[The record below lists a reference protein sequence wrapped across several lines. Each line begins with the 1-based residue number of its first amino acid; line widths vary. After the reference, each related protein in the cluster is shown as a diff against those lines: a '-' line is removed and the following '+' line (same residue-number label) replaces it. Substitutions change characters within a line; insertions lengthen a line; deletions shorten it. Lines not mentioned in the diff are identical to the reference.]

1 MSAADKHIKE
11 IRQGLFALK
20 DEKYKEFQKKLIPTV
35 DENTVIGVRTPVL
48 RKYAK
53 DVSGTPGAVI
63 FMQTLPHE
71 YYEENNLHGMLI
83 ETMKDYDECIA
94 YLDEFLPYVDNWA
107 TCDLISPRVFK
118 KHKDELLVKI
128 KEWMASDRVYTIR
141 FGMEM
146 LMTHFL
152 DEDFKPEYLG
162 MAADVHSEEYYVNM
176 MIAWFFATALA
187 KQYEASLPYIENHCM
202 DRWTHN
208 KTIQKAIE
216 SYRITD
222 EQKRYLKSLKI
233 SVTKG
238 FL

>member
-128 KEWMASDRVYTIR
+128 KEWMASDKVYTIR

-233 SVTKG
+233 K
-238 FL
+238 

>member
-53 DVSGTPGAVI
+53 DVSGTPGAEV

-71 YYEENNLHGMLI
+71 YYEENNLHGFLI
-83 ETMKDYDECIA
+83 EGMKDYDECIVC
-94 YLDEFLPYVDNWA
+94 LDAFLPYVDNWA
-107 TCDLISPRVFK
+107 TCDLISPKVFK

-208 KTIQKAIE
+208 KTIQKVIE

-233 SVTKG
+233 K
-238 FL
+238 

>member
-162 MAADVHSEEYYVNM
+162 MAANVHSEEYYVNM

-187 KQYEASLPYIENHCM
+187 KQYEVSLPYIENHCM

-233 SVTKG
+233 K
-238 FL
+238 

>member
-152 DEDFKPEYLG
+152 DENFKPEYLG

-233 SVTKG
+233 K
-238 FL
+238 

>member
-35 DENTVIGVRTPVL
+35 DENTVIGVRMPVL

-233 SVTKG
+233 K
-238 FL
+238 

>member
-53 DVSGTPGAVI
+53 DVSGTLGAVI

-233 SVTKG
+233 K
-238 FL
+238 

>member
-35 DENTVIGVRTPVL
+35 DENTVIGVRMPVL

-53 DVSGTPGAVI
+53 DVSGTPAAVI

-94 YLDEFLPYVDNWA
+94 YLEEFLPYVDNWA

-233 SVTKG
+233 K
-238 FL
+238 

>member
-152 DEDFKPEYLG
+152 DEDSKPEYLG

-233 SVTKG
+233 K
-238 FL
+238 

>member
-128 KEWMASDRVYTIR
+128 KEWMASDRV
-141 FGMEM
+141 
-146 LMTHFL
+146 
-152 DEDFKPEYLG
+152 
-162 MAADVHSEEYYVNM
+162 HSEEYYVNM

-233 SVTKG
+233 K
-238 FL
+238 

>member
-20 DEKYKEFQKKLIPTV
+20 DEKYREFHKKLIPTV
-35 DENTVIGVRTPVL
+35 DENTVIGIRTPAL

-53 DVSGTPGAVI
+53 EVSGTLGAEV

-71 YYEENNLHGMLI
+71 YYEENNLHGFLI
-83 ETMKDYDECIA
+83 EGMKDYDECIVC
-94 YLDEFLPYVDNWA
+94 LDAFLPYVDNWA
-107 TCDLISPRVFK
+107 TCDLISPKVFK

-233 SVTKG
+233 K
-238 FL
+238 

>member
-53 DVSGTPGAVI
+53 DVSGRPGAVI

-128 KEWMASDRVYTIR
+128 KEWMASDKVYTIR

-233 SVTKG
+233 K
-238 FL
+238 

>member
-128 KEWMASDRVYTIR
+128 KEWMALDRVYTIR

-233 SVTKG
+233 K
-238 FL
+238 

>member
-187 KQYEASLPYIENHCM
+187 KQYEVSLPYIENHCM

-233 SVTKG
+233 K
-238 FL
+238 

>member
-35 DENTVIGVRTPVL
+35 DENTVIGVRKPVL

-187 KQYEASLPYIENHCM
+187 KQYGASLPYIENHCM

-233 SVTKG
+233 K
-238 FL
+238 

>member
-118 KHKDELLVKI
+118 KHKDKLLVKI

-233 SVTKG
+233 K
-238 FL
+238 

>member
-208 KTIQKAIE
+208 KTIRKAIE

-233 SVTKG
+233 K
-238 FL
+238 

>member
-35 DENTVIGVRTPVL
+35 DENTVIGVRMPVL

-162 MAADVHSEEYYVNM
+162 MAANVHSEEYYVNM

-233 SVTKG
+233 K
-238 FL
+238 

>member
-35 DENTVIGVRTPVL
+35 DENTVIGVRMPVL

-94 YLDEFLPYVDNWA
+94 YLEEFLPYVDNWA

-128 KEWMASDRVYTIR
+128 KEWMASDRV
-141 FGMEM
+141 
-146 LMTHFL
+146 
-152 DEDFKPEYLG
+152 
-162 MAADVHSEEYYVNM
+162 S
-176 MIAWFFATALA
+176 
-187 KQYEASLPYIENHCM
+187 
-202 DRWTHN
+202 
-208 KTIQKAIE
+208 
-216 SYRITD
+216 
-222 EQKRYLKSLKI
+222 
-233 SVTKG
+233 
-238 FL
+238 

>member
-162 MAADVHSEEYYVNM
+162 MAANVHSKEYYVNM

-233 SVTKG
+233 K
-238 FL
+238 

>member
-20 DEKYKEFQKKLIPTV
+20 DEKYREFHKKLIPTV
-35 DENTVIGVRTPVL
+35 DENTVIGIRTPAL

-53 DVSGTPGAVI
+53 EVSGTPGAEV

-71 YYEENNLHGMLI
+71 YYEENNLHGFLS
-83 ETMKDYDECIA
+83 EGMKDYDECIVC
-94 YLDEFLPYVDNWA
+94 LDAFLPYVDNWA
-107 TCDLISPRVFK
+107 TCDLISPKVFK

-233 SVTKG
+233 K
-238 FL
+238 

>member
-20 DEKYKEFQKKLIPTV
+20 DEKYKEFQKILIPTV
-35 DENTVIGVRTPVL
+35 DENTVIGVRKPVL

-233 SVTKG
+233 K
-238 FL
+238 

>member
-162 MAADVHSEEYYVNM
+162 MAANVHSEEYYVNM

-233 SVTKG
+233 K
-238 FL
+238 

>member
-1 MSAADKHIKE
+1 MSAADKHVKE

-20 DEKYKEFQKKLIPTV
+20 DEKYREFHKKLIPTV
-35 DENTVIGVRTPVL
+35 DENTVIGIRTPAL

-53 DVSGTPGAVI
+53 EVSGTPGAEV
-63 FMQTLPHE
+63 FMQILPHE

-107 TCDLISPRVFK
+107 TCDLISPKVFK

-162 MAADVHSEEYYVNM
+162 MVADVHSEEYYVNM

-187 KQYEASLPYIENHCM
+187 KQYEASLPYIENRRM
-202 DRWTHN
+202 ERWTHN

-222 EQKRYLKSLKI
+222 EQKQYLRSLKI
-233 SVTKG
+233 K
-238 FL
+238 

>member
-20 DEKYKEFQKKLIPTV
+20 DEKYKGFQKKLIPTV

-233 SVTKG
+233 K
-238 FL
+238 

>member
-187 KQYEASLPYIENHCM
+187 KQYEASLPYIENHYM

-233 SVTKG
+233 K
-238 FL
+238 

>member
-53 DVSGTPGAVI
+53 DVLGTPGAVI

-233 SVTKG
+233 K
-238 FL
+238 

>member
-146 LMTHFL
+146 LMTHYL
-152 DEDFKPEYLG
+152 DAEFETEYLDW
-162 MAADVHSEEYYVNM
+162 AADIRSEEYYLRM
-176 MIAWFFATALA
+176 MQAWFFATALA
-187 KQYEASLPYIENHCM
+187 KQYDAALPYIENRRL
-202 DRWTHN
+202 DKWTHN
-208 KTIQKAIE
+208 KSIQKSIE
-216 SYRITD
+216 SYRVSD
-222 EQKRYLKSLKI
+222 EHKAYLRGLRI
-233 SVTKG
+233 
-238 FL
+238 

>member
-162 MAADVHSEEYYVNM
+162 MAANVHSEEYYVNM
-176 MIAWFFATALA
+176 MIAWFFATALV

-233 SVTKG
+233 K
-238 FL
+238 

>member
-83 ETMKDYDECIA
+83 ETMKDCDECIA

-162 MAADVHSEEYYVNM
+162 MAANVHSEEYYVNM

-233 SVTKG
+233 K
-238 FL
+238 

>member
-20 DEKYKEFQKKLIPTV
+20 DEKYKKFQKKLIPTV

-233 SVTKG
+233 K
-238 FL
+238 

>member
-83 ETMKDYDECIA
+83 ETMKDCDECIA

-128 KEWMASDRVYTIR
+128 KEWMASDMVYTIR

-162 MAADVHSEEYYVNM
+162 MAANVHSEEYYVNM

-233 SVTKG
+233 K
-238 FL
+238 

>member
-35 DENTVIGVRTPVL
+35 DENTVIGVRKPVL

-162 MAADVHSEEYYVNM
+162 MAADVHSEEYYANM

-233 SVTKG
+233 K
-238 FL
+238 

>member
-1 MSAADKHIKE
+1 MSAADKHVEE
-11 IRQGLFALK
+11 IREGLFALK
-20 DEKYKEFQKKLIPTV
+20 DEKYKDFHKKLIPTV
-35 DENTVIGVRTPVL
+35 DENTVIGIRTPAL

-53 DVSGTPGAVI
+53 EVSGTPGAEV

-107 TCDLISPRVFK
+107 TCDLISPKVFK

-152 DEDFKPEYLG
+152 DEDFKPEYLD
-162 MAADVHSEEYYVNM
+162 MVADVRSEEYYVNM

-187 KQYEASLPYIENHCM
+187 KQYEASLPYIENRRM
-202 DRWTHN
+202 ERWTHN

-222 EQKRYLKSLKI
+222 EQKQYLRSLKI
-233 SVTKG
+233 K
-238 FL
+238 

>member
-118 KHKDELLVKI
+118 KNKDGLLVKI
-128 KEWMASDRVYTIR
+128 KEWMESDRVYTIR

-162 MAADVHSEEYYVNM
+162 MAANVHSEEYYVNM

-233 SVTKG
+233 K
-238 FL
+238 

>member
-20 DEKYKEFQKKLIPTV
+20 DEKYREFQKKLIPTV

-233 SVTKG
+233 K
-238 FL
+238 

>member
-20 DEKYKEFQKKLIPTV
+20 DEKYREFHKKLIPTV
-35 DENTVIGVRTPVL
+35 DENTVIGIRTPAL

-53 DVSGTPGAVI
+53 EVSGTPGAEV

-71 YYEENNLHGMLI
+71 YYEENNLHGFLI
-83 ETMKDYDECIA
+83 EGMKDYDECIVC
-94 YLDEFLPYVDNWA
+94 LDAFLPYVDNWA
-107 TCDLISPRVFK
+107 TCDLISPKVFK

-187 KQYEASLPYIENHCM
+187 KQYEASLPYIENYCM

-233 SVTKG
+233 K
-238 FL
+238 

>member
-20 DEKYKEFQKKLIPTV
+20 DEKYREFHKKLIPTV
-35 DENTVIGVRTPVL
+35 DENTVIGIRTPAL

-53 DVSGTPGAVI
+53 EVSGTPGAEV

-71 YYEENNLHGMLI
+71 YYEENNLHGFLI
-83 ETMKDYDECIA
+83 EGMKDYDECIVC
-94 YLDEFLPYVDNWA
+94 LDAFLPYVDNWA
-107 TCDLISPRVFK
+107 TCDLISPKVFK

-208 KTIQKAIE
+208 KTIKKAIE

-233 SVTKG
+233 K
-238 FL
+238 

>member
-1 MSAADKHIKE
+1 MSAADKHVKE
-11 IRQGLFALK
+11 IREGLFALK
-20 DEKYKEFQKKLIPTV
+20 DEKYREFHKKLIPTV
-35 DENTVIGVRTPVL
+35 DENTVIGIRTPAL

-53 DVSGTPGAVI
+53 EVSGTPGAEV
-63 FMQTLPHE
+63 FMQILPHE

-107 TCDLISPRVFK
+107 TCDLISPKVFK

-128 KEWMASDRVYTIR
+128 KEWMASDRTYTIR

-152 DEDFKPEYLG
+152 DEDFEPEYLG
-162 MAADVHSEEYYVNM
+162 MVADVRSEEYYVNM

-187 KQYEASLPYIENHCM
+187 KQYEASLPYIENHRM

-222 EQKRYLKSLKI
+222 EQKQYLRSLKI
-233 SVTKG
+233 K
-238 FL
+238 